1 MLDWLDGDGDALRLA
16 GRRLSRAE
24 LREAVDAE
32 AGALSSSAGPAM
44 ARGDDTLAVLVTTLA
59 ALGAGRPVIV
69 ADPSAPA
76 PVVDD
81 LPAGADLVLM
91 TSGSSGTSR
100 PVARTLASWTTS
112 FGPFAALIGADGPG
126 SGRRGHRPDPTVA
139 LTGPLHVSMQLFA
152 ALHTIWLGAVL
163 TDDRARADIVHA
175 TPTVLARLVSRGLRP
190 RRAVVAGAALPATVL
205 ASASAA
211 GITVT
216 EYYGAAELSFVAAA
230 DRALDDEGALQPFPG
245 VDVEL
250 RDGEIWARSPYLAL
264 GYGGAAEGPLRRDR
278 RGYASVGDRAE
289 AGPNGGLIV
298 RGRGDSAVT
307 VSGTTVLA
315 EDVEAAIAA
324 IAGVAAVA
332 VVAVADAH
340 HGQVPAAIVELAAH
354 ADRDRI
360 IATARAALAPPQ
372 RPRAWYSLAALPR
385 TSSGKLARG
394 MLSTALASG
403 SLDADR
409 FDRA

>member
-1 MLDWLDGDGDALRLA
+1 MLDWLDGDGDGDGEAIRLA

-24 LREAVDAE
+24 LRESVDVA
-32 AGALSSSAGPAM
+32 AGALSSAAGPVL
-44 ARGDDTLAVLVTTLA
+44 ARDDDTLAVLVTTLA
-59 ALGAGRPVIV
+59 ARVAGRQVIV

-76 PVVDD
+76 PAVDG

-100 PVARTLASWTTS
+100 PVARTLASWTSS
-112 FGPFAALIGADGPG
+112 FEPFAELIGSDRL
-126 SGRRGHRPDPTVA
+126 GRRSDLTVA

-152 ALHTIWLGAVL
+152 ALHAIWLGAVL
-163 TDDRARADIVHA
+163 TDDRAQADIVHA
-175 TPTVLARLVSRGLRP
+175 TPTSLGRLVSRGLRP
-190 RRAVVAGAALPATVL
+190 RRAVVAGAALPASVL
-205 ASASAA
+205 AAASSA
-211 GITVT
+211 GIAVT

-230 DRALDDEGALQPFPG
+230 DRTRDDESTLRPFPG
-245 VDVEL
+245 VEVEL
-250 RDGEIWARSPYLAL
+250 RDGEVWSRSPYLAL
-264 GYGGAAEGPLRRDR
+264 GYAGAVDGPLRRDE
-278 RGYASVGDRAE
+278 RGFATVGDRAE
-289 AGPNGGLIV
+289 AGRDGGLIV
-298 RGRGDSAVT
+298 RGRGDAAVM

-324 IAGVAAVA
+324 IPGVVAVA

-340 HGQVPAAIVELAAH
+340 HGQVPAAILELAAH

-360 IATARAALAPPQ
+360 TATARAVLAPPQ
-372 RPRAWYSLAALPR
+372 RPRAWYAVDALPR
-385 TSSGKLARG
+385 TTAGKLARG
-394 MLSTALASG
+394 ALSAALASG